1 MFHLC
6 HAFQVLSPSNR
17 GYMRLFRVL
26 PALSLLLGARAFSL
40 DSRGQAAHPLDA
52 RDLLDVCVSLNAELA
67 VPDDQ
72 GLLSAFGLIGESAFS
87 LLRGCS

>member
-6 HAFQVLSPSNR
+6 HTFQVLSPSNR

-26 PALSLLLGARAFSL
+26 PVLSLLLVARASSL
-40 DSRGQAAHPLDA
+40 DSRGQASHPLDA
-52 RDLLDVCVSLNAELA
+52 RDLLDVCVFLNAELA

-72 GLLSAFGLIGESAFS
+72 GLLSAFGLISESAFS
-87 LLRGCS
+87 LSKTCS